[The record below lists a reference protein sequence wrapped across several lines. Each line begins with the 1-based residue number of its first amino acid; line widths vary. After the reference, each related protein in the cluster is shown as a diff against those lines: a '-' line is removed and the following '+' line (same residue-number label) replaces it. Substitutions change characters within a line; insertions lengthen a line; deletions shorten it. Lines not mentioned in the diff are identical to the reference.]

1 MPEIDRGGVQS
12 SPNEQ
17 RDFRDPTAIAVFL
30 DLDGTLLDLAETPSG
45 VTVTQDL
52 LSRLRRLHRLL
63 DGAVAIVSGRPII
76 DVDRLLSPLQLPV
89 AGLHG
94 FERRS
99 ALGDYHRSALPAGVQ
114 LEFLRRALRGIADRH
129 PGTLL
134 EDKTYSLAL
143 HFRKNP
149 EFGAAICSS
158 IERAVDSLQGEFE
171 CQPGRFV
178 MEVRPRSATKGRA
191 VAAFMRERP
200 FAGRTPLVAGDDL
213 TDESSFAV
221 ANQLGGIS
229 IAVAPEHVTAAT
241 VTLPDVNAMHAWLD
255 TLLTQFA
262 RARPC

>member
-1 MPEIDRGGVQS
+1 MPEINHGGVR
-12 SPNEQ
+12 SPPNDHE
-17 RDFRDPTAIAVFL
+17 DFVDPTTVALFL

-76 DVDRLLSPLQLPV
+76 DVDRILSPLQLPV

-99 ALGDYHRSALPAGVQ
+99 ALGEYHRAPLPAGVQ
-114 LEFLRRALRGIADRH
+114 LEFLRRTLRGIADRH
-129 PGTLL
+129 HGTLL
-134 EDKTYSLAL
+134 EDKTYTLAL
-143 HFRKNP
+143 HFRKSP
-149 EFGAAICSS
+149 ESGREICST
-158 IERAVDSLQGEFE
+158 IERAVESLQGEFE

-191 VAAFMRERP
+191 VAAFMREQP
-200 FAGRTPLVAGDDL
+200 FAGRKPLVAGDDL
-213 TDESSFAV
+213 TDESSFAFV
-221 ANQLGGIS
+221 NELGGIS
-229 IAVAPEHVTAAT
+229 IAVAPDHATAAT
-241 VTLPDVNAMHAWLD
+241 FTLPDVHAMHSWLD
-255 TLLTQFA
+255 TLLARLA